1 MPNIFRFSTA
11 WLRWFGP
18 LALIA
23 SLSGDKDEESSAEIQ
38 KSLELAL
45 GKDNPLNI
53 MLKSLPLEIQQA
65 MHYAISV
72 FQMTQR
78 ENVLAILPFMPII

>member
-1 MPNIFRFSTA
+1 MISE
-11 WLRWFGP
+11 
-18 LALIA
+18 LIA
-23 SLSGDKDEESSAEIQ
+23 SLSGDKDEESSAGIQ

-65 MHYAISV
+65 RPISHPV
-72 FQMTQR
+72 QGAGRCFYRLVQTR
-78 ENVLAILPFMPII
+78 RARPWYFASA

>member
-1 MPNIFRFSTA
+1 MISE
-11 WLRWFGP
+11 
-18 LALIA
+18 LIA
-23 SLSGDKDEESSAEIQ
+23 SLSGNKDEESSAGIQ

-78 ENVLAILPFMPII
+78 ESVLAILPFMPII

>member
-1 MPNIFRFSTA
+1 V
-11 WLRWFGP
+11 
-18 LALIA
+18 
-23 SLSGDKDEESSAEIQ
+23 
-38 KSLELAL
+38 
-45 GKDNPLNI
+45 
-53 MLKSLPLEIQQA
+53 QQA